1 MDNQESDLQT
11 LRTLVRDLVARVE
24 RLERSAE
31 TRATAASDPSLYAEI
46 QPSEVPLTSSR
57 PALSQVPAT
66 ETPAMPPP
74 ANTVPAMPL
83 APPRF
88 TPRDSGPRFAAAKP
102 DIDLESRIGS
112 HWLNR
117 IGISAVLIGMSYFL
131 KLAFDNN
138 WIGPTGRVSIGLL
151 AGIGAI
157 VWSES
162 FRKRGYNLF
171 SYSLK
176 AVGVGVLYLSLWAAF
191 QVYALIPSPVA
202 FLAMVIVTGSTAML
216 AIKQDAEILAA
227 IALAGGF
234 TTPLL
239 LSTGQNHEVE
249 LFSYVALLCAAS
261 VALVAVKPWRRL
273 LVLSYV
279 GMVGLYVGW
288 YSEFYRRPEFAI
300 TLVFATIFFAIFA
313 VAPLVSRVAEGSSL
327 LHLPAALT
335 LINTGVY
342 FLQAYAMVD
351 EIDKLAMA
359 WFALALAAVHIGLS
373 RIVRRQEP
381 ADAETLRLLHLALA
395 VSLITIAIP
404 IRLDGHWIT
413 VGWLVEAG
421 VLLWVAD
428 RIGARF
434 LHYLAVVAL
443 GLGVVRLLL
452 IDNFRVDTLLLN
464 SRMAT
469 YILAVAVLALLA
481 WFSLRRASDFDRQL
495 AAVAVLAVSALALVG
510 LSREIGDYYG
520 RQTYAGWSG
529 ATPWTRAAEANRH
542 SMAIAEDFTYSAL
555 WMGYGALL
563 MVIGFWRKSAFFRWQ
578 ALFLIAATIVKVF
591 IYDVSQLD
599 RGYRILSFMILGVL
613 LLAVSFVYQKDW
625 LKLSAAHHN
634 DGGARS

>member
-1 MDNQESDLQT
+1 MDNQESDLHI

-24 RLERSAE
+24 RLERRAE
-31 TRATAASDPSLYAEI
+31 TRATVPSEPSMRSDT
-46 QPSEVPLTSSR
+46 QPSAVLPAPSR
-57 PALSQVPAT
+57 PASSQVAAT
-66 ETPAMPPP
+66 ETPAIPSP
-74 ANTVPAMPL
+74 ANTFPARPL
-83 APPRF
+83 PPPRPG
-88 TPRDSGPRFAAAKP
+88 PRDTGPHFATAKP
-102 DIDLESRIGS
+102 EIDLESRIGS

-157 VWSES
+157 IWSER
-162 FRKRGYNLF
+162 FRTRGYNLF

-202 FLAMVIVTGSTAML
+202 FLAMVIVTASTAML

-234 TTPLL
+234 STPLL

-273 LVLSYV
+273 LILSYA
-279 GMVGLYVGW
+279 GMLVLYVGW
-288 YSEFYRRPEFAI
+288 YSEFYRRPEFAV
-300 TLVFATIFFAIFA
+300 TLLFATIFFAIFA
-313 VAPLVSRVAEGSSL
+313 VAPLVSRVPEGSSL
-327 LHLPAALT
+327 LYLPAALT

-373 RIVRRQEP
+373 RIVRRQQP
-381 ADAETLRLLHLALA
+381 ADAEMLRLLHLALA
-395 VSLITIAIP
+395 VALITIAIP

-421 VLLWVAD
+421 VLLWVAN

-434 LHYLAVVAL
+434 LHYLAVVTLAL
-443 GLGVVRLLL
+443 GVARLLL
-452 IDNFRVDTLLLN
+452 IDNFKVDTLLLN
-464 SRMAT
+464 SRMVT
-469 YILAVAVLALLA
+469 YILAMAVLALLA
-481 WFSLRRASDFDRQL
+481 WFSLRRESDFDRQL
-495 AAVAVLAVSALALVG
+495 ASVAVLAVSALALVG

-520 RQTYAGWSG
+520 RQTYADWNGNRSR
-529 ATPWTRAAEANRH
+529 TLAAAANRH
-542 SMAIAEDFTYSAL
+542 NIAIAENFTYSAL

-625 LKLSAAHHN
+625 LKLSSQHQN
-634 DGGARS
+634 DGGNRS

>member
-1 MDNQESDLQT
+1 VDNEESDLQT

-31 TRATAASDPSLYAEI
+31 IRATAASDPSLRAET
-46 QPSEVPLTSSR
+46 QLSAVPPAPSS
-57 PALSQVPAT
+57 PASSQVPAS
-66 ETPAMPPP
+66 ETPAIRSP
-74 ANTVPAMPL
+74 ADTFPTRPL
-83 APPRF
+83 PPPRF
-88 TPRDSGPRFAAAKP
+88 TPRDSGPQFAGAKP

-202 FLAMVIVTGSTAML
+202 FLAMVIVTASTAML

-273 LVLSYV
+273 LILSYV
-279 GMVGLYVGW
+279 GMLGLYVGW
-288 YSEFYRRPEFAI
+288 YSEFYRRPEFAV
-300 TLVFATIFFAIFA
+300 TLVFATVFFAIFA
-313 VAPLVSRVAEGSSL
+313 VAPLVSRVPEGSSL

-381 ADAETLRLLHLALA
+381 ADAEMLRLLHLALA

-443 GLGVVRLLL
+443 GLAVVRLLL
-452 IDNFRVDTLLLN
+452 VDNFRVDTLLLN

-469 YILAVAVLALLA
+469 YILAMAVLALLA
-481 WFSLRRASDFDRQL
+481 WFSLRRAGEFDRQL

-510 LSREIGDYYG
+510 LSREIGDYFG
-520 RQTYAGWSG
+520 RQTYAGWNGVTS
-529 ATPWTRAAEANRH
+529 WTQAAEANRH
-542 SMAIAEDFTYSAL
+542 SIAIAEGFTYSAL

-625 LKLSAAHHN
+625 LKLSAPHHN